1 MCLLLVVFVFLLAL
15 PAHAGQVLNDS
26 FVAKPL
32 SHHLWQEVLSQ
43 HVTTEGEV
51 DFTGL
56 RAHPRR
62 LNQYLDQLA
71 RFSPDSHPDY
81 FPSYHAKLAY
91 WLNAHNAIA
100 LRLILNAYPVASLD
114 QIPGLYQNPR
124 YYLGGKSY
132 SLWAIRDRLAREF
145 FLRPQ
150 AFFALSVMSESSP
163 RLSSQ
168 AYSVEKLF

>member
-1 MCLLLVVFVFLLAL
+1 MGFRFTLPPTLTLPRRGGGDFVCLLLVVFVFLLAL

-100 LRLILNAYPVASLD
+100 LRLILAGSNSWAVSKPAL
-114 QIPGLYQNPR
+114 L
-124 YYLGGKSY
+124 LGRK
-132 SLWAIRDRLAREF
+132 
-145 FLRPQ
+145 
-150 AFFALSVMSESSP
+150 
-163 RLSSQ
+163 
-168 AYSVEKLF
+168 KLFFMGNPGQACPRILFASAGIFCLKCYE